1 MTIASNYI
9 VGYAIIIVFE
19 FKGVLMNK
27 KEKSKIIFLSG
38 LITLLII
45 LCIYAL
51 NGFAP
56 FGTKT
61 LAIMDANI
69 QYIDFF
75 SYLKD
80 VISGKNS
87 IAYSFGKTLGG
98 SNVAIFSYYLSSPFN
113 LLLLFFSNTEL
124 YTFFNIVVALKIT
137 LASIAFAYFIT
148 NRFETSYK
156 ENSILFILF
165 SCGYG
170 LCQYSFFQASNIM
183 WLDGM
188 YMLPFMLLQ
197 VYYIVQGKKNWN
209 LSIVVGLAIIFNWY
223 SAGIN
228 CIFTGI
234 WFLLECCLLI
244 VEKKMTFTQFIRT
257 SIKYIFS
264 MILGIM
270 ISAIL
275 FLPTIGALT
284 NGPRGSLSFME
295 LLNFSFV
302 GNILS
307 TIPKYSYGAH
317 SKLGFAALF
326 CGGLAIVLALSLF
339 FNKQIKIRVKIVLGC
354 FLFIILLCLY
364 WYPLYLAFSLFKFV
378 GSYNYRYSYIAEFFI
393 LFLAAYNC
401 VYAKEKN
408 NIVKTG
414 VVAIVFSVLNIVLTR
429 HYTHQEKINAYLTVA
444 MIIVL
449 TALYISSQLMT
460 KQKTKQL
467 LLVVLLIVGSIDLGI
482 NSSLLAN
489 SLCINDLEY
498 TSYRK
503 NQEKI
508 IGDIQNDDSS
518 NYRITQ
524 TSNRY
529 MYEGNLTANYDEPLS
544 YGYNSI
550 TGYTSSPDGSQ
561 LNFLNK
567 CGYPTYA
574 DCLTV
579 TNTSMLGIDSLLGVK
594 YVLTSENYTG
604 LVKKNNT
611 KLNGKY
617 IYTNPYYMPLA
628 FICTNFDAIKYE
640 EGYLNPFDYQNLL
653 FKQLFNTSKN
663 VYKPVKYSVT
673 KKDNSN
679 TEINL
684 NTSNYKNMIYYGFIP
699 WTSESESYIYNE
711 KNMITKYAGWLSP
724 TVFHIETDHSNTK
737 LRVESADSNFNY
749 DNAYFYALDLSVL
762 DECAKTA
769 HKNEVNISMKNG
781 SIDTTVKA
789 TSEDSYLYLS
799 VPVDDCWDVL
809 INNEKAKV
817 KSFGDCLYAIKLHS
831 GTNKITMRYHTKYKT
846 LGICLTAGAI
856 LFIIVSAIVRKKYCK
871 EN

>member
-1 MTIASNYI
+1 
-9 VGYAIIIVFE
+9 
-19 FKGVLMNK
+19 MNK

-45 LCIYAL
+45 LCIYAFS
-51 NGFAP
+51 GFAP

-61 LAIMDANI
+61 LAVMDANI

-80 VISGKNS
+80 VIAGKNS
-87 IAYSFGKTLGG
+87 ITYSFGKTLGG
-98 SNVAIFSYYLSSPFN
+98 SNIAVFSYYLSSPFN
-113 LLLLFFSNTEL
+113 LLLLFFSNANL
-124 YTFFNIVVALKIT
+124 YTFFNIVVALKLT

-148 NRFETSYK
+148 NRFEASYK
-156 ENSILFILF
+156 DNSVLFILL

-209 LSIVVGLAIIFNWY
+209 LSIAVGLAIIFNWY
-223 SAGIN
+223 MAGIS
-228 CIFTGI
+228 CVFTGI
-234 WFLLECCLLI
+234 WFLLECCLYA
-244 VEKKMTFTQFIRT
+244 VENKMTFIQFIKTGIR
-257 SIKYIFS
+257 YVFA
-264 MILGIM
+264 MILGVM
-270 ISAIL
+270 VSAVL

-284 NGPRGSLSFME
+284 NGPRGNLSLRDI
-295 LLNFSFV
+295 LDFSFV
-302 GNILS
+302 GNMLS
-307 TIPKYSYGAH
+307 VIPKYSYGAD
-317 SKLGFAALF
+317 SMLGYPALF
-326 CGGLAIVLALSLF
+326 CGGLAIVLALSVF
-339 FNKQIKIRVKIVLGC
+339 FNKQIKVKVKVVLGV
-354 FLFIILLCLY
+354 FLFGILLCLY
-364 WYPLYLAFSLFKFV
+364 WHPLYLVFSLFKSV
-378 GSYNYRYSYIAEFFI
+378 TSYNYRYSFLIEFFI

-408 NIVKTG
+408 NIMKTG
-414 VVAIVFSVLNIVLTR
+414 VVAIAFSVLNIVLTR
-429 HYTHQEKINAYLTVA
+429 HYTHQEKIYAYLTVS

-449 TALYISSQLMT
+449 TALYISSQLIT
-460 KQKTKQL
+460 KQKTKQI

-482 NSSLLAN
+482 NSTLLAN
-489 SLCINDLEY
+489 SLSMDILNY
-498 TSYRK
+498 KSYRK

-508 IGDIQNDDSS
+508 INNIKSDNNS
-518 NYRITQ
+518 NYRIIQ
-524 TSNRY
+524 TSNRTTY
-529 MYEGNLTANYDEPLS
+529 ECNLNNDYDMQTKNMFGLYEGNLTANYDEPLS
-544 YGYNSI
+544 YGYMS
-550 TGYTSSPDGSQ
+550 TSGYTSSPDGTQ
-561 LNFLNK
+561 LEFLNK

-617 IYTNPYYMPLA
+617 TYTNPYYMPLA
-628 FICTNFDAIKYE
+628 FTCNNFDAIKYE

-653 FKQLFNTSKN
+653 FKQLFNTSKDI
-663 VYKPVKYSVT
+663 YKPAKYSVS
-673 KKDNSN
+673 KKDDSN

-684 NTSNYKNMIYYGFIP
+684 NTSNYKNMVYYGSIP
-699 WTSESESYIYNE
+699 WTSGSQSYVYNG
-711 KNMITKYAGWLSP
+711 KDMITKYACWLSP
-724 TVFHIETDHSNTK
+724 TVFHIETDSSNTK

-749 DNAYFYALDLSVL
+749 DNAQFYALDLSVL
-762 DECAKTA
+762 DQCAQTA
-769 HKNEVNISMKNG
+769 RKNKVNISMKNG

-789 TSEDSYLYLS
+789 EDKDSYLYLS
-799 VPVDDCWDVL
+799 VPVDDGWDVL
-809 INNEKAKV
+809 VNNKKAEV
-817 KSFGDCLYAIKLHS
+817 KSFGNCLYAIKLHS
-831 GTNKITMRYHTKYKT
+831 GTNKITMRYHTKHQK
-846 LGICLTAGAI
+846 LGIGLTAGAI

>member
-1 MTIASNYI
+1 
-9 VGYAIIIVFE
+9 
-19 FKGVLMNK
+19 MNK

-45 LCIYAL
+45 LCIYAFS
-51 NGFAP
+51 GFAP

-80 VISGKNS
+80 VIAGKNS
-87 IAYSFGKTLGG
+87 ITYSFGKTLGG
-98 SNVAIFSYYLSSPFN
+98 SNIAVFSYYLSSPFN
-113 LLLLFFSNTEL
+113 LLLLFFSNANL
-124 YTFFNIVVALKIT
+124 YTFFNIVVALKLT

-148 NRFETSYK
+148 NRFEASYK
-156 ENSILFILF
+156 DNSILFILL

-209 LSIVVGLAIIFNWY
+209 LSIAVGLAIIFNWY
-223 SAGIN
+223 SAGIS
-228 CIFTGI
+228 CLFTGI
-234 WFLLECCLLI
+234 WFLLECCLCA
-244 VEKKMTFTQFIRT
+244 VENNMTFMKFIKTGIR
-257 SIKYIFS
+257 YVFA
-264 MILGIM
+264 MILGVM
-270 ISAIL
+270 VSAAL

-302 GNILS
+302 GNVLS

-339 FNKQIKIRVKIVLGC
+339 FNKQIKVKVKVVLGI
-354 FLFIILLCLY
+354 FLFGILLCLY

-393 LFLAAYNC
+393 LFLAVYNC

-408 NIVKTG
+408 DIVKTG

-429 HYTHQEKINAYLTVA
+429 HYTHQEKIYAYLTVA

-449 TALYISSQLMT
+449 TALYISSQLIT
-460 KQKTKQL
+460 KQKTKHL
-467 LLVVLLIVGSIDLGI
+467 LLVLLLIVGSIDLGI

-489 SLCINDLEY
+489 SLCINDLNY
-498 TSYRK
+498 KSYRK

-508 IGDIQNDDSS
+508 IGNIQNDDNS

-617 IYTNPYYMPLA
+617 TYTNPYYMPLA
-628 FICTNFDAIKYE
+628 FTCNNFDAIKNE

-653 FKQLFNTSKN
+653 FKQLFNTSKDI
-663 VYKPVKYSVT
+663 YKPVKYSVI

-679 TEINL
+679 AEIKL
-684 NTSNYKNMIYYGFIP
+684 NTSNYKNMVYYGFIP
-699 WTSESESYIYNE
+699 WTSEPESYIYNE

-724 TVFHIETDHSNTK
+724 TVFHIETDNSNTK
-737 LRVESADSNFNY
+737 LRVESADSNFDY
-749 DNAYFYALDLSVL
+749 DNAYFYALDLNVL

-769 HKNEVNISMKNG
+769 RKNEVNISMKNG

-789 TSEDSYLYLS
+789 EDDDSYLYLS

-809 INNEKAKV
+809 VNNEKAEV
-817 KSFGDCLYAIKLHS
+817 KSFGNCLYAIKLHS

-856 LFIIVSAIVRKKYCK
+856 LFIIVSAIYRKKIL
-871 EN
+871 

>member
-9 VGYAIIIVFE
+9 VGYAIITVFE

-98 SNVAIFSYYLSSPFN
+98 SNVAVFSYYLSSPFN
-113 LLLLFFSNTEL
+113 LLLLIFSNTEL

-339 FNKQIKIRVKIVLGC
+339 FNKHIKIRVKIVLGC

-414 VVAIVFSVLNIVLTR
+414 VIAIVFSVLNIVLTR

-617 IYTNPYYMPLA
+617 TYTNPYYMPLA
-628 FICTNFDAIKYE
+628 FICTNFDVIKYE

-663 VYKPVKYSVT
+663 IYKPVKYSVT

-699 WTSESESYIYNE
+699 WTSESKSYIYNE

-809 INNEKAKV
+809 INNEKAEV

>member
-1 MTIASNYI
+1 
-9 VGYAIIIVFE
+9 
-19 FKGVLMNK
+19 MNK

-45 LCIYAL
+45 LCIYAFS
-51 NGFAP
+51 GFAP

-61 LAIMDANI
+61 LAVMDANI

-80 VISGKNS
+80 VIAGKNS
-87 IAYSFGKTLGG
+87 ITYSFGKTLGG
-98 SNVAIFSYYLSSPFN
+98 SNIAVFSYYLSSPFN
-113 LLLLFFSNTEL
+113 LLLLFFSNANL
-124 YTFFNIVVALKIT
+124 YTFFNIVVALKLT

-148 NRFETSYK
+148 NRFEASYK
-156 ENSILFILF
+156 DNSVLFILL

-209 LSIVVGLAIIFNWY
+209 LSIAVGLAIIFNWY
-223 SAGIN
+223 MAGIS
-228 CIFTGI
+228 CVFTGI
-234 WFLLECCLLI
+234 WFLLECCLYA
-244 VEKKMTFTQFIRT
+244 VENKMTFIQFIKTGIR
-257 SIKYIFS
+257 YVFA
-264 MILGIM
+264 MILGVM
-270 ISAIL
+270 VSAVL

-284 NGPRGSLSFME
+284 NGPRGNLSLRDI
-295 LLNFSFV
+295 LDFSFV
-302 GNILS
+302 GNMLS
-307 TIPKYSYGAH
+307 VIPKYSYGAD
-317 SKLGFAALF
+317 SMLGYPALF
-326 CGGLAIVLALSLF
+326 CGGLAIVLALSVF
-339 FNKQIKIRVKIVLGC
+339 FNKQIKVKIKVVLGV
-354 FLFIILLCLY
+354 FLFGILLCLY
-364 WYPLYLAFSLFKFV
+364 WHPLYLVFSLFKSV
-378 GSYNYRYSYIAEFFI
+378 TSYNYRYSFLIEFFI

-408 NIVKTG
+408 NIMKTG
-414 VVAIVFSVLNIVLTR
+414 VVAIAFSVLNIVLTR
-429 HYTHQEKINAYLTVA
+429 HYTHQEKIYAYLTVS

-449 TALYISSQLMT
+449 TALYISSQLIT
-460 KQKTKQL
+460 KQKTKQI

-482 NSSLLAN
+482 NSTLLAN
-489 SLCINDLEY
+489 SLSMDILNY
-498 TSYRK
+498 KSYRK

-508 IGDIQNDDSS
+508 INNIKSDNNS
-518 NYRITQ
+518 NYRIIQ
-524 TSNRY
+524 TSNRTTY
-529 MYEGNLTANYDEPLS
+529 ECNLNNDYDMQTKNMFGLYEGNLTANYDEPLS
-544 YGYNSI
+544 YGYMS
-550 TGYTSSPDGSQ
+550 TSGYTSSPDGTQ
-561 LNFLNK
+561 LEFLNK

-617 IYTNPYYMPLA
+617 TYTNPYYMPLA
-628 FICTNFDAIKYE
+628 FTCNNFDAIKYE

-653 FKQLFNTSKN
+653 FKQLFNTSKDI
-663 VYKPVKYSVT
+663 YKPAKYSVS
-673 KKDNSN
+673 KKDDSN

-684 NTSNYKNMIYYGFIP
+684 NTSNYKNMVYYGSIP
-699 WTSESESYIYNE
+699 WTSGSQSYVYNG
-711 KNMITKYAGWLSP
+711 KDMITKYACWLSP
-724 TVFHIETDHSNTK
+724 TVFHIETDSSNTK

-749 DNAYFYALDLSVL
+749 DNAQFYALDLSVL
-762 DECAKTA
+762 DQCAQTA
-769 HKNEVNISMKNG
+769 RKNKVNISMKNG

-789 TSEDSYLYLS
+789 EDKDSYLYLS
-799 VPVDDCWDVL
+799 VPVDDGWDVL
-809 INNEKAKV
+809 VNNKKAEV
-817 KSFGDCLYAIKLHS
+817 KSFGNCLYAIKLHS
-831 GTNKITMRYHTKYKT
+831 GTNKITMRYHTKHQK
-846 LGICLTAGAI
+846 LGIGLTAGAI

>member
-1 MTIASNYI
+1 
-9 VGYAIIIVFE
+9 
-19 FKGVLMNK
+19 MNK

-61 LAIMDANI
+61 LAVMDANI

-80 VISGKNS
+80 VIAGKNS
-87 IAYSFGKTLGG
+87 ITYSFGKTLGG
-98 SNVAIFSYYLSSPFN
+98 SNVAVFSYYLSSPFN
-113 LLLLFFSNTEL
+113 LLLLFFSNANL
-124 YTFFNIVVALKIT
+124 YTFFNIVVALKLT
-137 LASIAFAYFIT
+137 LASIAFAYFVT
-148 NRFETSYK
+148 NRFEASYK
-156 ENSILFILF
+156 DNSILFILL

-209 LSIVVGLAIIFNWY
+209 LSIAVGLAIIFNWY
-223 SAGIN
+223 MAGIS
-228 CIFTGI
+228 CVFTGI
-234 WFLLECCLLI
+234 WFLLECCLYA
-244 VEKKMTFTQFIRT
+244 VEKKMTFIQFIKTGIR
-257 SIKYIFS
+257 YVFA
-264 MILGIM
+264 MILGVM
-270 ISAIL
+270 VSAVL

-284 NGPRGSLSFME
+284 NGPRGSLS
-295 LLNFSFV
+295 LRDILDFSFV
-302 GNILS
+302 GNMLS
-307 TIPKYSYGAH
+307 VIPKYSYGAH
-317 SKLGFAALF
+317 SSLGFAALF
-326 CGGLAIVLALSLF
+326 CGGLAIVLALSVF
-339 FNKQIKIRVKIVLGC
+339 FNKQIKLKVKIVLGV
-354 FLFIILLCLY
+354 FLFGILLCLY
-364 WYPLYLAFSLFKFV
+364 WHPLYLVFSLFKFV
-378 GSYNYRYSYIAEFFI
+378 GSYNYRYSFLVEFFI

-414 VVAIVFSVLNIVLTR
+414 VVAVVFSILNIVLTR
-429 HYTHQEKINAYLTVA
+429 HYTHQEKIYACLTVA

-467 LLVVLLIVGSIDLGI
+467 LLVLLLIVGSIDLGI
-482 NSSLLAN
+482 NSGLLAN
-489 SLCINDLEY
+489 SLCMNDLEY

-508 IGDIQNDDSS
+508 IRNIQNDDQS

-524 TSNRY
+524 TSNRV

-544 YGYNSI
+544 YRYMS
-550 TGYTSSPDGSQ
+550 TSGYTSSPDGTQ
-561 LNFLNK
+561 LEFLNK

-617 IYTNPYYMPLA
+617 TYTNPYYMPLA
-628 FICTNFDAIKYE
+628 FTCNNFDAIKNE

-653 FKQLFNTSKN
+653 FKQLFNTSKDI
-663 VYKPVKYSVT
+663 YKPVKYAVT
-673 KKDNSN
+673 KKDDSN

-684 NTSNYKNMIYYGFIP
+684 NTSNCKNMVYYGFIP
-699 WTSESESYIYNE
+699 WTSESESYVYNG
-711 KNMITKYAGWLSP
+711 KDVITKYACWLSP
-724 TVFHIETDHSNTK
+724 TVFHIETDSSKTK

-749 DNAYFYALDLSVL
+749 DNAYFYALDLNAL

-769 HKNEVNISMKNG
+769 RENEVNISMKNG
-781 SIDTTVKA
+781 SIDTTVNA
-789 TSEDSYLYLS
+789 EDEDSYLYLS

-809 INNEKAKV
+809 VNNKKAEV
-817 KSFGDCLYAIKLHS
+817 KSFGNCLYAIKLHS
-831 GTNKITMRYHTKYKT
+831 GTNKITMRYHTKHQK
-846 LGICLTAGAI
+846 LGIGLTAGAI
-856 LFIIVSAIVRKKYCK
+856 LFIIISAVYRKKYCK

>member
-1 MTIASNYI
+1 
-9 VGYAIIIVFE
+9 
-19 FKGVLMNK
+19 MNK

-45 LCIYAL
+45 LCIYAFS
-51 NGFAP
+51 GFAP

-61 LAIMDANI
+61 LAVMDANI

-75 SYLKD
+75 SYLKS
-80 VISGKNS
+80 VIAGKNS
-87 IAYSFGKTLGG
+87 ITYSFGKTLGG
-98 SNVAIFSYYLSSPFN
+98 SNVAVFSYYLSSPFN
-113 LLLLFFSNTEL
+113 LLLLFFSNANL
-124 YTFFNIVVALKIT
+124 YTFFNIVVALKLT

-148 NRFETSYK
+148 NRFEASYK
-156 ENSILFILF
+156 DNSILFILL

-209 LSIVVGLAIIFNWY
+209 LSIAVGLAIIFNWY
-223 SAGIN
+223 IAGIS
-228 CIFTGI
+228 CVFTGI
-234 WFLLECCLLI
+234 WFLLECCLYA
-244 VEKKMTFTQFIRT
+244 VENKMTFIQFIKTGIR
-257 SIKYIFS
+257 YVFA
-264 MILGIM
+264 MILGVM
-270 ISAIL
+270 VSAVL

-284 NGPRGSLSFME
+284 NGPRGSLS
-295 LLNFSFV
+295 LRDILDFSFV
-302 GNILS
+302 GNMLS
-307 TIPKYSYGAH
+307 VIPKYSYGAD
-317 SKLGFAALF
+317 SMLGYPALF
-326 CGGLAIVLALSLF
+326 CGGLAIVLALSVF
-339 FNKQIKIRVKIVLGC
+339 FNSRIKVKVRTVLGI
-354 FLFIILLCLY
+354 FLVGIILCLY
-364 WYPLYLAFSLFKFV
+364 WHPLYLVFSLFKSV
-378 GSYNYRYSYIAEFFI
+378 TSYNYRYSFLIEFFI

-401 VYAKEKN
+401 VYTKEKN
-408 NIVKTG
+408 NIMKTG

-429 HYTHQEKINAYLTVA
+429 HYTHQEKIYAYLTVS

-449 TALYISSQLMT
+449 TSLYISSQLIT
-460 KQKTKQL
+460 KQKTKQI
-467 LLVVLLIVGSIDLGI
+467 LLVVLLIAGSIDLGI
-482 NSSLLAN
+482 NSTLLAN
-489 SLCINDLEY
+489 SLSMDILNY
-498 TSYRK
+498 KSYRK

-508 IGDIQNDDSS
+508 INNIKIDDNS

-524 TSNRY
+524 TSNRTTY
-529 MYEGNLTANYDEPLS
+529 ECNLNNDYDMQTKNMFGLYEGNLTANYDEPLS
-544 YGYNSI
+544 YGYKS
-550 TGYTSSPDGSQ
+550 TSGYTSSPDGTQ
-561 LNFLNK
+561 LDFLNK

-617 IYTNPYYMPLA
+617 TYTNPYYMPLA
-628 FICTNFDAIKYE
+628 FTCTNFDAIKYE

-653 FKQLFNTSKN
+653 FKQLFNTSKDI
-663 VYKPVKYSVT
+663 YKPVKYSVT
-673 KKDNSN
+673 KKDDSN

-684 NTSNYKNMIYYGFIP
+684 NTSNYKNMVYYGSIP
-699 WTSESESYIYNE
+699 WTSGSQSYVYNG
-711 KNMITKYAGWLSP
+711 KDMITKYACWLSP
-724 TVFHIETDHSNTK
+724 TVFHIETDNSNTK

-749 DNAYFYALDLSVL
+749 DNAQFYALNLSVL

-769 HKNEVNISMKNG
+769 RKNEVNISMKNG
-781 SIDTTVKA
+781 AIDTTVKA
-789 TSEDSYLYLS
+789 EDKDSYLYLS

-809 INNEKAKV
+809 VNNEKAEV

-831 GTNKITMRYHTKYKT
+831 GTNKITMRYHTKHQK
-846 LGICLTAGAI
+846 LGIGLTAGAI
-856 LFIIVSAIVRKKYCK
+856 LFIIVSAIYRKKYCK

>member
-1 MTIASNYI
+1 
-9 VGYAIIIVFE
+9 
-19 FKGVLMNK
+19 MNK

-61 LAIMDANI
+61 LAVMDANI

-80 VISGKNS
+80 VIVGKNS
-87 IAYSFGKTLGG
+87 ITYSFGKTLGG
-98 SNVAIFSYYLSSPFN
+98 SNVAVFSYYLSSPFN
-113 LLLLFFSNTEL
+113 LLLLFFSNANL
-124 YTFFNIVVALKIT
+124 YTFFNIVVALKLT
-137 LASIAFAYFIT
+137 LASIASAYFVT

-156 ENSILFILF
+156 DNSILFILL

-209 LSIVVGLAIIFNWY
+209 LSIAVGLAIIFNWY
-223 SAGIN
+223 TAGIS

-234 WFLLECCLLI
+234 WFLLECCLYA
-244 VEKKMTFTQFIRT
+244 VENRMTFIQFIKTGIR
-257 SIKYIFS
+257 YVCA
-264 MILGIM
+264 ILLGVM
-270 ISAIL
+270 VSAIL

-284 NGPRGSLSFME
+284 NGPRGNLSLRVI
-295 LLNFSFV
+295 LDFSFV
-302 GNILS
+302 GNMLS
-307 TIPKYSYGAH
+307 VIPKYSYGAH
-317 SKLGFAALF
+317 SDLGFASLF
-326 CGGLAIVLALSLF
+326 CGVLVTVLALSVL
-339 FNKQIKIRVKIVLGC
+339 FNKQIKVKVKIVLGV
-354 FLFIILLCLY
+354 FLFEILLCLY
-364 WYPLYLAFSLFKFV
+364 WHPLYLVFSLFKFV
-378 GSYNYRYSYIAEFFI
+378 GNYNYRYSFLVEFFI

-401 VYAKEKN
+401 AYAKEKK
-408 NIVKTG
+408 NIVMTG
-414 VVAIVFSVLNIVLTR
+414 AVAIVFSILNIVLIR
-429 HYTHQEKINAYLTVA
+429 HYTQQEQIYACLTVA

-449 TALYISSQLMT
+449 TALYISSQLLT

-467 LLVVLLIVGSIDLGI
+467 FLVLLLIVGSIDLGI
-482 NSSLLAN
+482 NSGLLAN
-489 SLCINDLEY
+489 SLCMHDLEY

-508 IGDIQNDDSS
+508 IRNIQKDDKS

-524 TSNRY
+524 TSTRI
-529 MYEGNLTANYDEPLS
+529 MYEGNLTANYNEPLS
-544 YGYNSI
+544 YRYMS
-550 TGYTSSPDGSQ
+550 TSGYTSSPDGTQ
-561 LNFLNK
+561 LEFLNK

-617 IYTNPYYMPLA
+617 TYTNPYYMPLA
-628 FICTNFDAIKYE
+628 FTCNNFDAIKNE

-653 FKQLFNTSKN
+653 FRQLLNTSKDI
-663 VYKPVKYSVT
+663 YKPVKYSVV
-673 KKDNSN
+673 KKDDSN

-684 NTSNYKNMIYYGFIP
+684 STTNYKNMVYYGSIP
-699 WTSESESYIYNE
+699 WNSESKSYIYNG
-711 KNMITKYAGWLSP
+711 KDMISKYACWLSP
-724 TVFHIETDHSNTK
+724 TVFHIETDSSNTQ
-737 LRVESADSNFNY
+737 LRVESTNSNFNY
-749 DNAYFYALDLSVL
+749 DNAQFYALDLSVL
-762 DECAKTA
+762 DQCAKTA
-769 HKNEVNISMKNG
+769 RKNEVNISMKNG

-789 TSEDSYLYLS
+789 EDEDSYLYLS
-799 VPVDDCWDVL
+799 VPVDDGWDVL
-809 INNEKAKV
+809 VNNKKAEV
-817 KSFGDCLYAIKLHS
+817 KSFGNCLYAIKLHS
-831 GTNKITMRYHTKYKT
+831 GTNNITMRYHTKHQKP
-846 LGICLTAGAI
+846 GIGLTAVAI
-856 LFIIVSAIVRKKYCK
+856 LFIIANAIYRKKYCK

>member
-1 MTIASNYI
+1 M
-9 VGYAIIIVFE
+9 FE
-19 FKGVLMNK
+19 LKGVLMNK
-27 KEKSKIIFLSG
+27 KEKGRIIFLSG

-45 LCIYAL
+45 FCIYAL
-51 NGFAP
+51 SGFAP

-98 SNVAIFSYYLSSPFN
+98 SNVAVFSYYLSSPFN

-156 ENSILFILF
+156 ENSILFILL

-257 SIKYIFS
+257 SIRYIFS

-295 LLNFSFV
+295 FQNFSFV

-326 CGGLAIVLALSLF
+326 CGGLAIVLALSVF
-339 FNKQIKIRVKIVLGC
+339 FNKQIKLRVKVVLGC

-393 LFLAAYNC
+393 LFLATYNC
-401 VYAKEKN
+401 ICLEEKK
-408 NIVKTG
+408 NIYTTCSI
-414 VVAIVFSVLNIVLTR
+414 AIIFSVLNIILTR
-429 HYTHQEKINAYLTVA
+429 SYTHQEKIYAYLTVF
-444 MIIVL
+444 MILIL
-449 TALYISSQLMT
+449 TTIYVTSKLVVIKKL
-460 KQKTKQL
+460 KKILLVL
-467 LLVVLLIVGSIDLGI
+467 LLVVGSTDLGI
-482 NSSLLAN
+482 NASLLAN
-489 SLCINDLEY
+489 SLCMNDLNY
-498 TSYRK
+498 QSYRK
-503 NQEKI
+503 NQENI
-508 IGDIQNDDSS
+508 IKEIQNDDNS

-550 TGYTSSPDGSQ
+550 SGYTSSPDGSQ

-567 CGYPTYA
+567 CGYPIYA

-579 TNTSMLGIDSLLGVK
+579 VNTSILGIDSLLGVK
-594 YVLTSENYTG
+594 YVLTSEKYTG
-604 LVKKNNT
+604 LIKKNDTMRN
-611 KLNGKY
+611 NKY
-617 IYTNPYYMPLA
+617 TYINPYYMPFA
-628 FICTNFDAIKYE
+628 FKCSNFKTIKNE

-653 FKQLFNTSKN
+653 FKQLFNISEN
-663 VYKPVKYSVT
+663 VYEPVKYSVV
-673 KKDNSN
+673 KKNDSN

-684 NTSNYKNMIYYGFIP
+684 NTSHYKKMIYYGSIP
-699 WTSESESYIYNE
+699 WNSTSESYIYNE
-711 KNMITKYAGWLSP
+711 KELITKYGGWLSP
-724 TVFHIETDHSNTK
+724 TVFHIEANNANTTLK
-737 LRVESADSNFNY
+737 IKSSTSDFNF

-762 DECAKTA
+762 DQCAQTA
-769 HKNEVNISMKNG
+769 RKNEVNISMKNG

-789 TSEDSYLYLS
+789 EDDDSYLYLS
-799 VPVDDCWDVL
+799 VPVDDGWDVL
-809 INNEKAKV
+809 VNNKKAEV
-817 KSFGDCLYAIKLHS
+817 KSFGNCLYAIKLHS

-846 LGICLTAGAI
+846 LGIGLTAGAI
-856 LFIIVSAIVRKKYCK
+856 LFIIVSAIYRKKYCK

>member
-1 MTIASNYI
+1 
-9 VGYAIIIVFE
+9 
-19 FKGVLMNK
+19 MNK

-61 LAIMDANI
+61 LAVMDANI

-80 VISGKNS
+80 VIAGKNS
-87 IAYSFGKTLGG
+87 ITYIFGKTLGG
-98 SNVAIFSYYLSSPFN
+98 SNIAVFSYYLSSPFN
-113 LLLLFFSNTEL
+113 LLLLFFSNANL
-124 YTFFNIVVALKIT
+124 YTFFNIVVALKLT

-148 NRFETSYK
+148 NRFEASYK
-156 ENSILFILF
+156 DNSVLFTLL

-209 LSIVVGLAIIFNWY
+209 LSIAVGLAIIFNWY

-257 SIKYIFS
+257 SIRYIFS

-339 FNKQIKIRVKIVLGC
+339 FNKQIKIRVKNVLGC

-393 LFLAAYNC
+393 LFLATYNC
-401 VYAKEKN
+401 ICLKEKK
-408 NIVKTG
+408 NIYITG
-414 VVAIVFSVLNIVLTR
+414 IIAIIFSVLDIILTR
-429 HYTHQEKINAYLTVA
+429 SYTHQEKIYACLTVA

-467 LLVVLLIVGSIDLGI
+467 FLVLLLIVGSIDLGI

-489 SLCINDLEY
+489 SLCMNDLEY
-498 TSYRK
+498 PSYRK

-508 IGDIQNDDSS
+508 IRNIQNDDKS

-524 TSNRY
+524 TSTRV

-544 YGYNSI
+544 YRYMSI
-550 TGYTSSPDGSQ
+550 SGYTSSPDGTQ
-561 LNFLNK
+561 LDLLNK
-567 CGYPTYA
+567 CGYPIYA

-579 TNTSMLGIDSLLGVK
+579 TNTSILGIDSLLGVK

-611 KLNGKY
+611 KLNNKY
-617 IYTNPYYMPLA
+617 TYINPYYMPLA
-628 FICTNFDAIKYE
+628 FTCNNFDAIKNE

-653 FKQLFNTSKN
+653 FKQLFNTSKDI
-663 VYKPVKYSVT
+663 YKPVKYSVV

-684 NTSNYKNMIYYGFIP
+684 NTTNYKNMVYYGSIP
-699 WTSESESYIYNE
+699 WNSGSESYVYNG
-711 KNMITKYAGWLSP
+711 KDVITKYACWLSP
-724 TVFHIETDHSNTK
+724 TVFHIETDSSNTQ
-737 LRVESADSNFNY
+737 LRVESANSNFNY
-749 DNAYFYALDLSVL
+749 DNAQFYALDLSVL
-762 DECAKTA
+762 DQCAQTA
-769 HKNEVNISMKNG
+769 RKNKVNISMKNG
-781 SIDTTVKA
+781 SIDTTVK
-789 TSEDSYLYLS
+789 SEDEDSYLYLS

-809 INNEKAKV
+809 VNNEKAEV
-817 KSFGDCLYAIKLHS
+817 KSIGDCLYAIKLNPGKNS
-831 GTNKITMRYHTKYKT
+831 ISMRYHTKYKT
-846 LGICLTAGAI
+846 LGIGLTTAAI
-856 LFIIVSAIVRKKYCK
+856 LFIILSAIIRKKYCK

>member
-1 MTIASNYI
+1 
-9 VGYAIIIVFE
+9 
-19 FKGVLMNK
+19 MNK

-61 LAIMDANI
+61 LAVIDANI

-80 VISGKNS
+80 VIAGKNS
-87 IAYSFGKTLGG
+87 ITYSFGKTLGG
-98 SNVAIFSYYLSSPFN
+98 PNVAVFSYYLSSPFN
-113 LLLLFFSNTEL
+113 LLLLFFSNANL
-124 YTFFNIVVALKIT
+124 FTFFNIVVALKLT
-137 LASIAFAYFIT
+137 LASIAFAYFVT
-148 NRFETSYK
+148 NRFKASYK
-156 ENSILFILF
+156 DNSILFILL

-209 LSIVVGLAIIFNWY
+209 LSIAVGLAIIFNWY
-223 SAGIN
+223 MAGIS
-228 CIFTGI
+228 CVFTGI
-234 WFLLECCLLI
+234 WFLLECCLYA
-244 VEKKMTFTQFIRT
+244 VENKMTFIQFIKT
-257 SIKYIFS
+257 SIRYVFA
-264 MILGIM
+264 MILGVM
-270 ISAIL
+270 VSAVL

-284 NGPRGSLSFME
+284 NGPRGSLSFKD
-295 LLNFSFV
+295 LLDFSFV
-302 GNILS
+302 GNMLS
-307 TIPKYSYGAH
+307 VIPKYSYGAK
-317 SKLGFAALF
+317 SMLGYPALF
-326 CGGLAIVLALSLF
+326 CGGLAIVLALSVFL
-339 FNKQIKIRVKIVLGC
+339 NKEIKIKIKIVLGVS
-354 FLFIILLCLY
+354 LFGILLCLY
-364 WYPLYLAFSLFKFV
+364 WHPFYWIFSLFKQTHN
-378 GSYNYRYSYIAEFFI
+378 YDYRYSFLIEFFI

-401 VYAKEKN
+401 IHLTDKKNLYA
-408 NIVKTG
+408 VG
-414 VVAIVFSVLNIVLTR
+414 VTAILFSLLNIYFIQQ
-429 HYTHQEKINAYLTVA
+429 YTPQEKTNAYLTIS
-444 MIIVL
+444 MLI
-449 TALYISSQLMT
+449 ALNILFITSQLIINHNLKHMFLV
-460 KQKTKQL
+460 L
-467 LLVVLLIVGSIDLGI
+467 LLVTSSVDLGI
-482 NSSLLAN
+482 NSNLLAN
-489 SLCINDLEY
+489 SLSMNILHY
-498 TSYRK
+498 KLYRK
-503 NQEKI
+503 NQERI
-508 IGDIQNDDSS
+508 INQIENNDASS
-518 NYRITQ
+518 YRITQ
-524 TSNRY
+524 TSNRALY
-529 MYEGNLTANYDEPLS
+529 EFYHNLDIDINTKSMFGMYIGNLTANYNEPLS
-544 YGYNSI
+544 YRYMS
-550 TGYTSSPDGSQ
+550 TSGYTSSPDGTQ
-561 LNFLNK
+561 LEFLNK

-611 KLNGKY
+611 KLNDKY
-617 IYTNPYYMPLA
+617 TYTNPYYMPLA
-628 FICTNFDAIKYE
+628 FTCNNFDAIKNE

-653 FKQLFNTSKN
+653 FKQLFNTSKDI
-663 VYKPVKYSVT
+663 YKPVKYSVV
-673 KKDNSN
+673 KMDDSN

-699 WTSESESYIYNE
+699 WNSESESYIYNG
-711 KNMITKYAGWLSP
+711 KDMITKYACWLSP
-724 TVFHIETDHSNTK
+724 TVFHIETNNSNTK

-762 DECAKTA
+762 DQCAQTA
-769 HKNEVNISMKNG
+769 RKNEVNISMKNG

-789 TSEDSYLYLS
+789 EDEDSYLYLS

-809 INNEKAKV
+809 VNNKKAEV
-817 KSFGDCLYAIKLHS
+817 KSFGNCLYAIKLHS

-846 LGICLTAGAI
+846 LGIGLTAVAI
-856 LFIIVSAIVRKKYCK
+856 LFIIVSAIYRKKYCK

>member
-1 MTIASNYI
+1 
-9 VGYAIIIVFE
+9 
-19 FKGVLMNK
+19 MNK

-51 NGFAP
+51 SGFAP

-61 LAIMDANI
+61 LAVMDANI

-80 VISGKNS
+80 VIAGKNS
-87 IAYSFGKTLGG
+87 ITYSFGKTLGG
-98 SNVAIFSYYLSSPFN
+98 SNVAVFSYYLSSPFN
-113 LLLLFFSNTEL
+113 LLLLFFSNANL
-124 YTFFNIVVALKIT
+124 YTFFNIVVALKLT

-148 NRFETSYK
+148 NRFKASYK
-156 ENSILFILF
+156 DNSVLFILL

-209 LSIVVGLAIIFNWY
+209 LSIAVGLAIIFNWY
-223 SAGIN
+223 IAGIS
-228 CIFTGI
+228 CVFTGI
-234 WFLLECCLLI
+234 WFLLECCLYA
-244 VEKKMTFTQFIRT
+244 VEKKMTFIQFIKTGIRYV
-257 SIKYIFS
+257 IA
-264 MILGIM
+264 MILGVM
-270 ISAIL
+270 VSAVL

-284 NGPRGSLSFME
+284 NGPRGSLS
-295 LLNFSFV
+295 LRDILDFSFV
-302 GNILS
+302 GNMLS
-307 TIPKYSYGAH
+307 VIPKYSYGAH
-317 SKLGFAALF
+317 SELGFAALF

-339 FNKQIKIRVKIVLGC
+339 FNKQIKVKVKVVLGI
-354 FLFIILLCLY
+354 FLFGILLCLY
-364 WYPLYLAFSLFKFV
+364 WHPLYLVFSLFKYV
-378 GSYNYRYSYIAEFFI
+378 GSYNYRYSFLIEFFI

-401 VYAKEKN
+401 VYAKEKSD
-408 NIVKTG
+408 IVKTG
-414 VVAIVFSVLNIVLTR
+414 VVAIVFSVLNILLTR
-429 HYTHQEKINAYLTVA
+429 HYTHQEKIYAYLTVA
-444 MIIVL
+444 MIVVL
-449 TALYISSQLMT
+449 TALYISSQLIT
-460 KQKTKQL
+460 KQKTKQI
-467 LLVVLLIVGSIDLGI
+467 LLVGLLIVGSIDLGI
-482 NSSLLAN
+482 NSGLLAN
-489 SLCINDLEY
+489 SLCMNDLEY

-508 IGDIQNDDSS
+508 IGDIQKDDKS

-524 TSNRY
+524 TSNRV

-544 YGYNSI
+544 YRYMS
-550 TGYTSSPDGSQ
+550 TSGYTSSPDGTQ
-561 LNFLNK
+561 LDFLNK

-611 KLNGKY
+611 KLKGKY
-617 IYTNPYYMPLA
+617 TYTNPYYMPLA
-628 FICTNFDAIKYE
+628 FTCTNFDAIKYE

-653 FKQLFNTSKN
+653 FKQLFNTSKDI
-663 VYKPVKYSVT
+663 YKPVKYSVS
-673 KKDNSN
+673 KKDDSN

-684 NTSNYKNMIYYGFIP
+684 NTSNYKNMVYYGFVP
-699 WTSESESYIYNE
+699 WTSESESYVYNG
-711 KNMITKYAGWLSP
+711 KDVITKYACWLSP
-724 TVFHIETDHSNTK
+724 TVFHIETDQSNTK

-769 HKNEVNISMKNG
+769 RKNEVNISMKNG
-781 SIDTTVKA
+781 AIDTTVKA

-809 INNEKAKV
+809 VNNKKAEV

-856 LFIIVSAIVRKKYCK
+856 LFIIVSAIYRKKYCK

>member
-1 MTIASNYI
+1 
-9 VGYAIIIVFE
+9 
-19 FKGVLMNK
+19 MNK

-98 SNVAIFSYYLSSPFN
+98 SNVAVFSYYLSSPFN

-228 CIFTGI
+228 CIFTSI

-617 IYTNPYYMPLA
+617 TYTNPYYMPLA

-663 VYKPVKYSVT
+663 IYKPVKYSVT

-699 WTSESESYIYNE
+699 WTSESESYIYNK

-809 INNEKAKV
+809 INNEKAEV

>member
-1 MTIASNYI
+1 
-9 VGYAIIIVFE
+9 
-19 FKGVLMNK
+19 MNK

-61 LAIMDANI
+61 LAVMDANI

-80 VISGKNS
+80 VIAGKNS
-87 IAYSFGKTLGG
+87 ITYSFGKTLGG
-98 SNVAIFSYYLSSPFN
+98 SNIAVFSYYLSSPFN
-113 LLLLFFSNTEL
+113 LLLLFFSNANL
-124 YTFFNIVVALKIT
+124 YTFFNIVVALKLT

-148 NRFETSYK
+148 NRFEASYK
-156 ENSILFILF
+156 DNSVLFTLL

-209 LSIVVGLAIIFNWY
+209 LSIAVGLAIIFNWY

-257 SIKYIFS
+257 SIRYIFS

-339 FNKQIKIRVKIVLGC
+339 FNKQIKIRVKNVLGC

-364 WYPLYLAFSLFKFV
+364 WYPFYLAFSLFKFV

-393 LFLAAYNC
+393 LFLATYNC
-401 VYAKEKN
+401 ICLKEKK
-408 NIVKTG
+408 NIYITG
-414 VVAIVFSVLNIVLTR
+414 IIAIIFSVLDIILTR
-429 HYTHQEKINAYLTVA
+429 SYTHQEKIYAYLTVF
-444 MIIVL
+444 MILIL
-449 TALYISSQLMT
+449 TAIYIASQLVII
-460 KQKTKQL
+460 QKLKKILLVL
-467 LLVVLLIVGSIDLGI
+467 LLIIGSVDLGV
-482 NSSLLAN
+482 NASLLAN
-489 SLCINDLEY
+489 SLCMNDLNY
-498 TSYRK
+498 QSYRK
-503 NQEKI
+503 NQENI
-508 IGDIQNDDSS
+508 IKEIQNDDSS

-550 TGYTSSPDGSQ
+550 SGYTSSPDGSQ

-567 CGYPTYA
+567 CGYPIYA

-579 TNTSMLGIDSLLGVK
+579 VNTSILGIDSLLGVK
-594 YVLTSENYTG
+594 YILTSENCTG
-604 LVKKNNT
+604 LIKKNNT
-611 KLNGKY
+611 MRNDKY
-617 IYTNPYYMPLA
+617 TYINPYYMPFA
-628 FICTNFDAIKYE
+628 FKCSNFETIKNE

-653 FKQLFNTSKN
+653 FKQLFNISEN
-663 VYKPVKYSVT
+663 VYKPVKYSVV
-673 KKDNSN
+673 KKDDSN

-684 NTSNYKNMIYYGFIP
+684 NTSNYKKMIYYGSIP
-699 WTSESESYIYNE
+699 WNSASESYIYNGE
-711 KNMITKYAGWLSP
+711 KMITKYAGWLSP
-724 TVFHIETDHSNTK
+724 TVFHIETSNSNTT
-737 LRVESADSNFNY
+737 LRVKSSTSDFNY
-749 DNAYFYALDLSVL
+749 DNAQFYALDLSIL
-762 DECAKTA
+762 DRCAKKA
-769 HKNEVNISMKNG
+769 RSNEIGISLKNG
-781 SIDTTVKA
+781 SINAEVTA
-789 TSEDSYLYLS
+789 TYKDSYMYLS

-809 INNEKAKV
+809 VNNEKAEV
-817 KSFGDCLYAIKLHS
+817 KSIGDCLYAIKLNPGKNS
-831 GTNKITMRYHTKYKT
+831 ISMRYHTKYKT
-846 LGICLTAGAI
+846 LGIGLTTAAI
-856 LFIIVSAIVRKKYCK
+856 LFIILSAIIRKKYCK

>member
-1 MTIASNYI
+1 
-9 VGYAIIIVFE
+9 
-19 FKGVLMNK
+19 MNK

-45 LCIYAL
+45 LCIYAFS
-51 NGFAP
+51 GFAP

-61 LAIMDANI
+61 LAVMDANI

-80 VISGKNS
+80 VIAGKNS
-87 IAYSFGKTLGG
+87 ITYSFGKTLGG
-98 SNVAIFSYYLSSPFN
+98 SNVAVFSYYLSSPFN
-113 LLLLFFSNTEL
+113 LFLLFFSNANL
-124 YTFFNIVVALKIT
+124 YTFFNIVVALKLT

-156 ENSILFILF
+156 DNSVLFILL

-209 LSIVVGLAIIFNWY
+209 LSIAVGLAIIFNWY
-223 SAGIN
+223 IAGIS
-228 CIFTGI
+228 CVFTGI
-234 WFLLECCLLI
+234 WFLLECCLYA
-244 VEKKMTFTQFIRT
+244 VENKMTFMQFIKTGIR
-257 SIKYIFS
+257 YVFA
-264 MILGIM
+264 MILGVM
-270 ISAIL
+270 VSAVL

-284 NGPRGSLSFME
+284 NGPRGSLS
-295 LLNFSFV
+295 LRDILDFSFV
-302 GNILS
+302 GNMLNV
-307 TIPKYSYGAH
+307 IPKYSYGAE
-317 SKLGFAALF
+317 SMLGYPALF
-326 CGGLAIVLALSLF
+326 CGGLAIVLALSVF
-339 FNKQIKIRVKIVLGC
+339 FNKQIKIKVKLVLGL
-354 FLFIILLCLY
+354 FLFGILLCLY
-364 WYPLYLAFSLFKFV
+364 WHPLYLVFSLFKSV
-378 GSYNYRYSYIAEFFI
+378 TSYNYRYSFLIEFFI
-393 LFLAAYNC
+393 LFLAAYNYA
-401 VYAKEKN
+401 YAKKKN
-408 NIVKTG
+408 DIVKTS
-414 VVAIVFSVLNIVLTR
+414 VVAVVFSVLNIVLTR
-429 HYTHQEKINAYLTVA
+429 HYTHQEKIYAYLTVA
-444 MIIVL
+444 IIIVL

-482 NSSLLAN
+482 NSTLLAN
-489 SLCINDLEY
+489 SLSMDILNY
-498 TSYRK
+498 KSYRK

-508 IGDIQNDDSS
+508 INNIKSDDNS

-524 TSNRY
+524 TSNRTTY
-529 MYEGNLTANYDEPLS
+529 ECNLNNDYDMQTKNMFGLYEGNLTANYDEPLS
-544 YGYNSI
+544 YGYMS
-550 TGYTSSPDGSQ
+550 TSGYTS
-561 LNFLNK
+561 
-567 CGYPTYA
+567 YA

-617 IYTNPYYMPLA
+617 TYTNPYYMPLA
-628 FICTNFDAIKYE
+628 FTCTNFDAIKNE

-653 FKQLFNTSKN
+653 FKQLFNTSKDI
-663 VYKPVKYSVT
+663 YKPVKYSIT
-673 KKDNSN
+673 KKDDSN

-684 NTSNYKNMIYYGFIP
+684 NTSNYKNMVYYGSIP
-699 WTSESESYIYNE
+699 WTSGSQSYVYNG
-711 KNMITKYAGWLSP
+711 KDMITKYACWLSP
-724 TVFHIETDHSNTK
+724 TVFHIETDQSSTK

-762 DECAKTA
+762 NECAKTA
-769 HKNEVNISMKNG
+769 RKNEVNISMKNG
-781 SIDTTVKA
+781 AIDTTVKA
-789 TSEDSYLYLS
+789 EDEDSYLYLS

-809 INNEKAKV
+809 VNNEKAEV

-831 GTNKITMRYHTKYKT
+831 GTNKITMRYHTKYQK
-846 LGICLTAGAI
+846 LGIGLTAVAI
-856 LFIIVSAIVRKKYCK
+856 LFIIVSAIYRKKYCK